1 MKSLIKEFLSSDL
14 IPFYSFLFTET
25 LLISFPYDNFNFD
38 GFNTPELRFVSALA
52 LASTV
57 YRIVARFALLLPLC
71 VLLSCLLMALA
82 QPGLGAAAAG
92 PGAQLGRVPAAA
104 AGRQLAPPSRR
115 LGDGALP
122 WLPSSLWWERHARSA
137 ALWWRRTLDA
147 LDGVCMTLLRAVEQT
162 LDLLVYI
169 VCLDWLGDL
178 WTLWLSLD
186 AYAGPRPLRV
196 NCYPKFA
203 VDEFCGDF

>member
-38 GFNTPELRFVSALA
+38 GFNNPELRFVSALA

-57 YRIVARFALLLPLC
+57 YRIVARFAVLMPLC

-82 QPGLGAAAAG
+82 QPGSVPLQPDLVLSWAVF
-92 PGAQLGRVPAAA
+92 QLLLLAVSWRHPAV
-104 AGRQLAPPSRR
+104 SSVT
-115 LGDGALP
+115 ALP

-147 LDGVCMTLLRAVEQT
+147 LDGACLTLLRAVEQT